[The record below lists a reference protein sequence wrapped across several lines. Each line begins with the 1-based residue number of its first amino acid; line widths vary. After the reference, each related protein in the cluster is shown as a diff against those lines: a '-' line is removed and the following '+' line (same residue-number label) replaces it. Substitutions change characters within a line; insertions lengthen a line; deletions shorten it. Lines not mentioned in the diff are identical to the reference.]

1 MDYLAASRRHKPV
14 CGDRV
19 RFDIRNDDSPA
30 LLREILARR
39 SELKRTGANG
49 RTEVVAANFSL
60 LAVVAA
66 TEPAPDYELADRL
79 LCAAAG
85 TGTEA
90 LLIWNK
96 IDLRRKRPARL
107 REYQRAGFEVLAV
120 SALAG
125 TRIRRLARRLKGQA
139 TVFAGQSGGGKSS
152 LINSLLG
159 CEAAAAGELSATGR
173 TGRHTTASAAMHT
186 LPNGGRVI
194 DLPGVRS
201 LMPVLT
207 DYGDILAGY
216 PEFSPH
222 ASECRFANCR
232 HRNEPDCAVLA
243 AVEAGKVPAGRHAG
257 YLILLR
263 EFEQALRPVV

>member
-1 MDYLAASRRHKPV
+1 M
-14 CGDRV
+14 
-19 RFDIRNDDSPA
+19 RFDIRNDDSPT
-30 LLREILARR
+30 LLRDILPRESELAR
-39 SELKRTGANG
+39 TAANG

-66 TEPAPDYELADRL
+66 AEPAPDYELLDRL

-85 TGTEA
+85 AGAESA
-90 LLIWNK
+90 MVWNK
-96 IDLRRKRPARL
+96 IDLQRKQPARL
-107 REYQRAGFEVLAV
+107 REYQAAGFEVLPV
-120 SALAG
+120 SALAS
-125 TRIRRLARRLKGQA
+125 TRIRRLARRLKRQV
-139 TVFAGQSGGGKSS
+139 TVFAGQSGGGKST
-152 LINSLLG
+152 LINGLLQR
-159 CEAAAAGELSATGR
+159 EVAVTGELSATGR
-173 TGRHTTASAAMHT
+173 MGRHTTASAAMHT

-216 PEFSPH
+216 PEFSPYER
-222 ASECRFANCR
+222 ECRFANCR

-243 AVEAGKVPAGRHAG
+243 AVKAGKLPSGRYAS

-263 EFEQALRPVV
+263 EFEAASRPG